1 MYASQGCNLWLPTVT
16 HLKTPACW
24 LTGFFKEKRFSPV
37 RTRACFPDA
46 TCCSQV
52 PVSTNRN
59 STGSQDVQTS
69 KRTGLTQSQLGRQ
82 QLWTQIFLSSP
93 SQISSK
99 WSSSR
104 PGLSSERLSL
114 IFENTQMCSLVKPGS
129 QTFTSALYCAEGH
142 GFKSQHC
149 PALAL

>member
-1 MYASQGCNLWLPTVT
+1 MYASQGCNPWLPTVNR
-16 HLKTPACW
+16 LKMPACW
-24 LTGFFKEKRFSPV
+24 LTGCFKEKRFSPV
-37 RTRACFPDA
+37 RTRVCLPNA

-69 KRTGLTQSQLGRQ
+69 ERTGLTQS

-93 SQISSK
+93 SQVSSK

-104 PGLSSERLSL
+104 LGLSSEWLPL
-114 IFENTQMCSLVKPGS
+114 IFQNTQMCSLVKPGS
-129 QTFTSALYCAEGH
+129 QTFTSALYYAEGH
-142 GFKSQHC
+142 GFESQHR